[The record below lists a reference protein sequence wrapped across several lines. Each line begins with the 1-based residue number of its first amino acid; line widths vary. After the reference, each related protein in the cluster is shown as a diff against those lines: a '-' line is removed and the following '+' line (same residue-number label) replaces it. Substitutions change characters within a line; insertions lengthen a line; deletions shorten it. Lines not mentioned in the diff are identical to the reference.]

1 MERAALIDFIKEYFA
16 SSPEYLFSDDL
27 NTAVFRHSDNR
38 KWFALIMNIPREK
51 LGLYGKK
58 NVDVVNLKCDPL
70 LTGSLIKDGG
80 VFPAY
85 HMNKEKWISVLLDG
99 SVDADKIRWLTGLS
113 FELTAKKP
121 KKRTK

>member
-1 MERAALIDFIKEYFA
+1 MDRQALIDFIKEYFA
-16 SSPEYLFSDDL
+16 ASPEYLFADDL

-38 KWFALIMNIPREK
+38 KWFAIIMNIPMK
-51 LGLYGKK
+51 KFGLFGDK
-58 NVDVVNLKCDPL
+58 NVDIVNLKCDPL

-99 SVDADKIRWLTGLS
+99 SVEDDKIKWLVELS
-113 FELTAKKP
+113 FQLTSKKL

>member
-1 MERAALIDFIKEYFA
+1 MERADLIDFIKEFFA
-16 SSPEYLFSDDL
+16 SSPEYLFSDD
-27 NTAVFRHSDNR
+27 
-38 KWFALIMNIPREK
+38 IPREK